1 MYENEL
7 KKYKEEYHNLREN
20 YIKRNRSLIVDN
32 LAGQYRSEIRCPD
45 CQRLSI
51 TFDPFLSLTL
61 QFPRPEKG
69 TDLKGY
75 MMSDDGS
82 FQKF

>member
-1 MYENEL
+1 MT
-7 KKYKEEYHNLREN
+7 
-20 YIKRNRSLIVDN
+20 DF

-61 QFPRPEKG
+61 QFPRPEKSIKLEG
-69 TDLKGY
+69 W
-75 MMSDDGS
+75 MMGENG
-82 FQKF
+82 